1 MINEKPN
8 GIIKGLS
15 DECERLQKE
24 NKALKKKL
32 SIALEGFDVIISMGE
47 SSANVVKRMQ
57 EAMEDCNRE
66 LPQDISKIKGNE
78 TGQ

>member
-1 MINEKPN
+1 MINEKPD

-57 EAMEDCNRE
+57 EAMEDCDKE
-66 LPQDISKIKGNE
+66 LPQDISRIKVNKAD
-78 TGQ
+78 

>member
-1 MINEKPN
+1 MINQKPT

-24 NKALKKKL
+24 NKVLKKKL

-57 EAMEDCNRE
+57 EAMEDCDKK
-66 LPQDISKIKGNE
+66 LPQGINKIRGNK
-78 TGQ
+78 TD